1 MTKKLTFSDIAKY
14 TNFSKTTIS
23 RYFNNPDSLTL
34 ESRKKIEDALI
45 ALDYK
50 ENKVARSLA
59 NGKSEM
65 IGIIIPDLFLH
76 YYSQM
81 LNCLINTYSKY
92 NYKFLVFVENH
103 DTNKESKYTKEMNY
117 IKELMAYQIEGLII
131 LSNTIDSK
139 TLSELSIPIVSIE
152 REDKYISSV
161 NSDNYAGAFKATNL
175 LIDNKCDIL
184 IHINVNVNKSAPAY
198 DRIWAF
204 QATCEEYHVPY
215 DIDLSVKGASYH
227 ELLDVI
233 REIFNKIES
242 KYPDQKKGIFLAN
255 DTYANMFLNLIFQKY
270 GTFPSTYEIVG
281 FDNSPIASEAIL
293 PITTIGQQ
301 IDVIAKTA
309 MDLLVQQMEE
319 QKKRVPKPL
328 GEPIHKQITPILI
341 RRNTTE

>member
-1 MTKKLTFSDIAKY
+1 MLPVKMCIRD
-14 TNFSKTTIS
+14 
-23 RYFNNPDSLTL
+23 RLTL

-161 NSDNYAGAFKATNL
+161 NSDNYAGACL
-175 LIDNKCDIL
+175 LYTSTLYFFHYHYKLILLFQRNDFYIYTLSYLLNHHITAYTLSL
-184 IHINVNVNKSAPAY
+184 IHI
-198 DRIWAF
+198 
-204 QATCEEYHVPY
+204 
-215 DIDLSVKGASYH
+215 
-227 ELLDVI
+227 
-233 REIFNKIES
+233 
-242 KYPDQKKGIFLAN
+242 
-255 DTYANMFLNLIFQKY
+255 
-270 GTFPSTYEIVG
+270 
-281 FDNSPIASEAIL
+281 
-293 PITTIGQQ
+293 
-301 IDVIAKTA
+301 
-309 MDLLVQQMEE
+309 
-319 QKKRVPKPL
+319 
-328 GEPIHKQITPILI
+328 
-341 RRNTTE
+341 

>member
-1 MTKKLTFSDIAKY
+1 M
-14 TNFSKTTIS
+14 
-23 RYFNNPDSLTL
+23 
-34 ESRKKIEDALI
+34 
-45 ALDYK
+45 
-50 ENKVARSLA
+50 
-59 NGKSEM
+59 
-65 IGIIIPDLFLH
+65 
-76 YYSQM
+76 
-81 LNCLINTYSKY
+81 
-92 NYKFLVFVENH
+92 
-103 DTNKESKYTKEMNY
+103 
-117 IKELMAYQIEGLII
+117 
-131 LSNTIDSK
+131 
-139 TLSELSIPIVSIE
+139 
-152 REDKYISSV
+152 
-161 NSDNYAGAFKATNL
+161 
-175 LIDNKCDIL
+175 
-184 IHINVNVNKSAPAY
+184 
-198 DRIWAF
+198 
-204 QATCEEYHVPY
+204 PY

-341 RRNTTE
+341 RRNTPE